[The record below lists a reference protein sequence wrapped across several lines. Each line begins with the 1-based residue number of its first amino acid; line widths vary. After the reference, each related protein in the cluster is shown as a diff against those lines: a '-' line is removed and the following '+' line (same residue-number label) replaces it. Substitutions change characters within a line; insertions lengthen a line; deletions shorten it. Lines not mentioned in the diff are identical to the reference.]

1 MGARGNASVLPA
13 GEPVQAARPEGE
25 PQRLTLADVQAAAAR
40 IKGRILRTPT
50 VPAPVLSRVTGADI
64 TLKLDNLQ
72 AVGSFKERGA
82 ANRLALLTADERAR
96 GVVAMSAGNHAQG
109 VARHATLHGV
119 ASTIVMPLFTPLAK
133 VSGTV
138 AWGARVVMHGAT
150 LAEAAAHAA
159 YLAEHEGMLF
169 ISPYDDYAIM
179 AGQGTL
185 ALEMLEDGPELDV
198 LLVPV
203 GGGGLISGC
212 AVAMAAL
219 SPRTEVVGVQVAPY
233 SALAQRMGAPAHAIG
248 GATIAEGIAVR
259 DVGFET
265 RKVIARHVSD
275 VIVAPE
281 GTVEDA
287 ISLLAE
293 GAKVVAEGAGAA
305 ALAGLLA
312 HRGRF
317 AGKSV
322 GLPVCG
328 GNIDVRIM
336 ANVLMRGLLRD
347 GRLLRLRMEIPDRPG
362 VLADIAAKIGVCG
375 GNIIEVSHQRLFA
388 IPSVQSALLEVMVE
402 ARDPSHAATIEA
414 ALAESYTVTR
424 I

>member
-1 MGARGNASVLPA
+1 MDAASPH
-13 GEPVQAARPEGE
+13 
-25 PQRLTLADVQAAAAR
+25 LTLADVEAAAER
-40 IKGRILRTPT
+40 IHGRILRTPT
-50 VPAPVLSRVTGADI
+50 VPAAILSRMTGADI

-82 ANRLALLTADERAR
+82 ANRLALLTPDERRR

-119 ASTIVMPLFTPLAK
+119 ASTIVMPSFTPLAK
-133 VSGTV
+133 ISGTA
-138 AWGARVVMHGAT
+138 AWGATVVLHGAT

-159 YLAEHEGMLF
+159 HLAETEGMLF
-169 ISPYDDYAIM
+169 ISPYDDYAVM

-185 ALEMLEDGPELDV
+185 ALEMVQDGPELDV
-198 LLVPV
+198 LLVPI

-212 AVAMAAL
+212 AVVMAAL
-219 SPRTEVVGVQVAPY
+219 SPRTEVIGVQVAPY
-233 SALAQRMGAPAHAIG
+233 SALAQRMGAPAHALG

-265 RKVIARHVSD
+265 RKIIAALVSE
-275 VIVAPE
+275 VLVAPE
-281 GTVEDA
+281 RMVEDA
-287 ISLLAE
+287 ISMLAE

-312 HRGRF
+312 HRDRF
-317 AGKSV
+317 AGKRV
-322 GLPVCG
+322 GMPICG

-336 ANVLMRGLLRD
+336 ANVLLRGLLRD

-362 VLADIAAKIGVCG
+362 VLADIATRIGESG
-375 GNIIEVSHQRLFA
+375 GNIIEVAHQRLFA
-388 IPSVQSALLEVMVE
+388 SPSVQSAQLEVMVE
-402 ARDPSHAATIEA
+402 ARDPAHAAEIEA
-414 ALAESYTVTR
+414 SLSGTYKVQR

>member
-1 MGARGNASVLPA
+1 MMS
-13 GEPVQAARPEGE
+13 
-25 PQRLTLADVQAAAAR
+25 LTITDIEAAATR
-40 IKGRILRTPT
+40 IAGRILRTPT
-50 VPAPVLSRVTGADI
+50 VPTAILSRQTGAEI

-82 ANRLALLTADERAR
+82 ANRLALLAPAERAR

-133 VSGTV
+133 VSGTA

-159 YLAEHEGMLF
+159 QLAEAEGMVF
-169 ISPYDDYAIM
+169 ISPYDDYDIM

-185 ALEMLEDGPELDV
+185 ALEMIEDGPELDV
-198 LLVPV
+198 LLVPI

-219 SPRTEVVGVQVAPY
+219 RPGTEVIGVQVAPY
-233 SALAQRMGAPAHAIG
+233 SALAQRMGAPAHELG

-259 DVGFET
+259 DVGLET
-265 RKVIARHVSD
+265 RKIIAAHVHD
-275 VIVAPE
+275 VLVAPE
-281 GTVEDA
+281 RCVEEA
-287 ISLLAE
+287 ISMLAE

-312 HRGRF
+312 HKERFRGKR
-317 AGKSV
+317 V
-322 GLPVCG
+322 GVPICG

-336 ANVLMRGLLRD
+336 ANVLLRGMLRD
-347 GRLLRLRMEIPDRPG
+347 GRLLRLRLDIPDRPG
-362 VLADIAAKIGVCG
+362 VLADIASKIGNHG
-375 GNIIEVSHQRLFA
+375 GNIIEVAHQRLFA
-388 IPSVQSALLEVMVE
+388 SPSVQSAQLEVMLE
-402 ARDPSHAATIEA
+402 ARDPMHAAEIET
-414 ALAESYTVTR
+414 ALAESYKVQR

>member
-1 MGARGNASVLPA
+1 MDALHPA
-13 GEPVQAARPEGE
+13 LA
-25 PQRLTLADVQAAAAR
+25 LADIRDAAAR
-40 IKGRILRTPT
+40 IAGRVLRTPT
-50 VPAPVLSRVTGADI
+50 VPSAILSRLTGAEI

-82 ANRLALLTADERAR
+82 ANRLALLTPDERRR

-133 VSGTV
+133 VSGTA
-138 AWGARVVMHGAT
+138 AWGERVVMHGDT
-150 LAEAAAHAA
+150 LAEAASHAA
-159 YLAEHEGMLF
+159 QLAEREGLLF

-185 ALEMLEDGPELDV
+185 ALEMVEDGPALDV
-198 LLVPV
+198 LLVPI
-203 GGGGLISGC
+203 GGGGLIAGC

-219 SPRTEVVGVQVAPY
+219 SPHTEVIGVQVAPY
-233 SALAQRMGAPAHAIG
+233 SALAQRMGAPAHEIG
-248 GATIAEGIAVR
+248 GPTIAEGIAVR
-259 DVGFET
+259 DVGVET
-265 RKVIARHVSD
+265 RKIIASHVRD

-281 GTVEDA
+281 RMVEDA
-287 ISLLAE
+287 ISMLAE

-312 HRGRF
+312 HRERF
-317 AGKSV
+317 AGRSV
-322 GLPVCG
+322 GMPICG

-336 ANVLMRGLLRD
+336 ANVLLRGLLRD

-362 VLADIAAKIGVCG
+362 VLADIATRIGASG
-375 GNIIEVSHQRLFA
+375 GNIIEVAHQRLFA
-388 IPSVQSALLEVMVE
+388 SPSVQSAQLEVMVE
-402 ARDPSHAATIEA
+402 ARDPSHAASIEA
-414 ALAESYTVTR
+414 ALAESYTVQR

>member
-1 MGARGNASVLPA
+1 M
-13 GEPVQAARPEGE
+13 
-25 PQRLTLADVQAAAAR
+25 LTLQNIQEAATR
-40 IKGRILRTPT
+40 IQGRILRTPT
-50 VPAPVLSRVTGADI
+50 VPAPILSRHTGAHI

-82 ANRLALLTADERAR
+82 ANRLALLTPEERAR

-109 VARHATLHGV
+109 VARHATLLGI

-133 VSGTV
+133 VSGTA
-138 AWGARVVMHGAT
+138 AWGATVVMHGDT
-150 LAEAAAHAA
+150 LAEAAAHAHH
-159 YLAEHEGMLF
+159 LAERDGLVF
-169 ISPYDDYAIM
+169 ISPYDDYGIM

-185 ALEMLEDGPELDV
+185 ALEMVQDGPELDI
-198 LLVPV
+198 LLVPI
-203 GGGGLISGC
+203 GGGGLIAGC
-212 AVAMAAL
+212 ATAMAAL
-219 SPRTEVVGVQVAPY
+219 RPHTQVIGVQVAPY
-233 SALAQRMGAPAHAIG
+233 SALAQRMGAPAHPIG

-259 DVGFET
+259 DVGIET
-265 RKVIARHVSD
+265 RKIIAAHVAD

-281 GTVEDA
+281 RYVEDA

-312 HRGRF
+312 HRHRF
-317 AGKSV
+317 AGKRV
-322 GLPVCG
+322 GMPICG

-336 ANVLMRGLLRD
+336 ANVLLRGLLRD

-362 VLADIAAKIGVCG
+362 VLADISTRIGTKG

-388 IPSVQSALLEVMVE
+388 SPSVQSAQLEVMVE
-402 ARDPSHAATIEA
+402 ARDPTHATEIEA
-414 ALAESYTVTR
+414 ALAENYTVTR
-424 I
+424 M

>member
-1 MGARGNASVLPA
+1 MDAFSPS
-13 GEPVQAARPEGE
+13 
-25 PQRLTLADVQAAAAR
+25 LTIDDVRAAAAR
-40 IKGRILRTPT
+40 IAGRILRTPT
-50 VPAPVLSRVTGADI
+50 VPAAILSRLTGAEI

-82 ANRLALLTADERAR
+82 ANRLALLTPEERSR

-109 VARHATLHGV
+109 VARHATLLGI
-119 ASTIVMPLFTPLAK
+119 ASTIVMPSFTPLAK
-133 VSGTV
+133 ISGTA
-138 AWGARVVMHGAT
+138 AWGARVVLHGAT
-150 LAEAAAHAA
+150 LAESAAHAA
-159 YLAEHEGMLF
+159 HLAEHEGMVF
-169 ISPYDDYAIM
+169 ISPYDDYAVM

-185 ALEMLEDGPELDV
+185 ALEMVEDGPALDV

-219 SPRTEVVGVQVAPY
+219 SPATRVIGVQVAPY
-233 SALAQRMGAPAHAIG
+233 SALAQRMGAAAHPLG

-265 RKVIARHVSD
+265 RKVIASHVSE
-275 VIVAPE
+275 ILVAPE
-281 GTVEDA
+281 RMVEDA
-287 ISLLAE
+287 ISMLAE

-312 HRGRF
+312 HRDRF
-317 AGKSV
+317 EGLRV
-322 GLPVCG
+322 GMPICG

-336 ANVLMRGLLRD
+336 ANVLLRGLLRD

-362 VLADIAAKIGVCG
+362 VLADISTRIGVCG

-388 IPSVQSALLEVMVE
+388 SPSVQSAQLEVMVE
-402 ARDPSHAATIEA
+402 ARDPTHALEIEQS
-414 ALAESYTVTR
+414 LAGSYTVHR

>member
-1 MGARGNASVLPA
+1 MDALTPT
-13 GEPVQAARPEGE
+13 
-25 PQRLTLADVQAAAAR
+25 LTLSDVRAAAAR
-40 IKGRILRTPT
+40 IHGRILRTPT
-50 VPAPVLSRVTGADI
+50 VPAPILSRMTGADI

-82 ANRLALLTADERAR
+82 ANRLALLTPEERAR

-133 VSGTV
+133 ISGTA
-138 AWGARVVMHGAT
+138 AWGARVVLHGDT

-159 YLAEHEGMLF
+159 HLAEHQGMLF
-169 ISPYDDYAIM
+169 ISPYDDYAVM
-179 AGQGTL
+179 AGAGTL
-185 ALEMLEDGPELDV
+185 ALEMVEDGPDLDF
-198 LLVPV
+198 LLVPI

-212 AVAMAAL
+212 AVVMAAL
-219 SPRTEVVGVQVAPY
+219 SPQTQVIGVQVAPY
-233 SALAQRMGAPAHAIG
+233 SALAQRMGAPAHELG

-265 RKVIARHVSD
+265 RKVIAAHVAD
-275 VIVAPE
+275 VLVAPE
-281 GTVEDA
+281 RSVENA
-287 ISLLAE
+287 ISMLAE
-293 GAKVVAEGAGAA
+293 SAKVVAEGAGAA

-312 HRGRF
+312 HPDRF
-317 AGKSV
+317 AGKRV
-322 GLPVCG
+322 GMPICG

-336 ANVLMRGLLRD
+336 ANVLLRGLLRD

-362 VLADIAAKIGVCG
+362 VLADISTRIGNSG

-388 IPSVQSALLEVMVE
+388 SPSVQSAQLEVMVE
-402 ARDPSHAATIEA
+402 ARDPTHAAEIEQ
-414 ALAESYTVTR
+414 ALGQSYTVNR
-424 I
+424 V